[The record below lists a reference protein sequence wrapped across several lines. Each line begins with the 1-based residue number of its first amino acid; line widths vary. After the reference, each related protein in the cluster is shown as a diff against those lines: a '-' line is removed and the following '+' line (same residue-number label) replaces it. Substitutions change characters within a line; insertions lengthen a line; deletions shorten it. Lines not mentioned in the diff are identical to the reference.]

1 MSHQP
6 SSLSLNDVDDL
17 EKECLSDSK
26 ASSMQ
31 FMAHSHETLALDE
44 PEALIVEIEDIVEET
59 AAPLYPYARRIQQP
73 VYQRQELKTM
83 W

>member
-1 MSHQP
+1 
-6 SSLSLNDVDDL
+6 
-17 EKECLSDSK
+17 
-26 ASSMQ
+26 MQ

-59 AAPLYPYARRIQQP
+59 AAPLHPYARRIQQP